1 MFDTM
6 QVGRRIR
13 QARIE
18 KNMTQMALA
27 DAMGVSYQAVSNWER
42 GNSMPDISK
51 LPELCELL
59 DVTFE
64 QLMGG
69 PSQET
74 KAVKK
79 VLEGEPVTVQEV
91 AEVASLLPPK
101 TVRENAKRAGEQG
114 REVDFSSLMALA
126 PFLDEEYL
134 DAMAEQLVERDMKK
148 VIALAPFLSSGEL
161 DRLAQRARDKDYGSL
176 LALAPFLEERT
187 LNDLAESLAE
197 REAPEVKQ
205 LVDLAPFLG
214 ESTLEKLMDRLQAKG
229 LTWKQLVPFAPFLS
243 QETLWALLR
252 R

>member
-42 GNSMPDISK
+42 GNAMPDISK
-51 LPELCELL
+51 LPELCALL
-59 DVTFE
+59 GITFE
-64 QLMGG
+64 PLVGG
-69 PSQET
+69 PSRAT
-74 KAVKK
+74 KTVEK

-91 AEVASLLPPK
+91 AEVASLLPPE
-101 TVRENAKRAGEQG
+101 TIRENAERAKAGE
-114 REVDFSSLMALA
+114 EVDFASLKALA
-126 PFLDEEYL
+126 PFLDEGYL
-134 DAMAEQLVERDMKK
+134 DAMAEQLGKTDMKK

-161 DRLAQRARDKDYGSL
+161 DRLAQRARDTDHGSL
-176 LALAPFLEERT
+176 IALAPFLGQET
-187 LNDLAESLAE
+187 LDRLAEDMAE
-197 REAPEVKQ
+197 QEAPEVKQ
-205 LVDLAPFLG
+205 LVGLAPFLG

-243 QETLWALLR
+243 QETLKTLLR
-252 R
+252 

>member
-59 DVTFE
+59 GITFE
-64 QLMGG
+64 QLVGG
-69 PSQET
+69 PSRET
-74 KAVKK
+74 KTVEK
-79 VLEGEPVTVQEV
+79 VLEGEPVTIEEV
-91 AEVASLLPPK
+91 AEVASLLPPE
-101 TVRENAKRAGEQG
+101 TVRESAEKAKGE
-114 REVDFSSLMALA
+114 EVDFSSLMALA
-126 PFLDEEYL
+126 PFLDERYM
-134 DAMAEQLVERDMKK
+134 DAMAEQLVERDMRK

-161 DRLAQRARDKDYGSL
+161 DRLALRARDKDVGVL
-176 LALAPFLEERT
+176 VRLAPFLGQET
-187 LNDLAESLAE
+187 LDRLAEDMAGEETPQVSH
-197 REAPEVKQ
+197 
-205 LVDLAPFLG
+205 LVSLAPFLG
-214 ESTLEKLMDRLQAKG
+214 ESTLVKLMDKLQAKG

-243 QETLWALLR
+243 QKTLKTLLR
-252 R
+252 